1 MATVQGYSKRQIRLH
16 WLAAILI
23 ASQFIFA
30 EGIEEAW
37 GVVEDGG
44 AAVFSPMVGLHV
56 VGGVLIL
63 LIALWRIRL
72 RRTRGVPDAPAND
85 PPLQKMAAHV
95 AHMGLYALMIL
106 LPISGGMAWF
116 GGVIA
121 AGEVHQLLKMA
132 LILLVVVHAGA
143 ALYHQFV
150 VKDRLLLRMMRP
162 KD

>member
-1 MATVQGYSKRQIRLH
+1 MAAVKGYSKGQIHLH
-16 WLAAILI
+16 WVAAILI
-23 ASQFIFA
+23 ISQFIFA
-30 EGIEEAW
+30 EGIEDAW
-37 GVVEDGG
+37 RVVEKGG

-56 VGGVLIL
+56 VGGVLVL
-63 LIALWRIRL
+63 LIALWRIKL

-95 AHMGLYALMIL
+95 AHLALYALMIL

-116 GGVIA
+116 GGIAA
-121 AGEVHQLLKMA
+121 AGEAHQLLKM
-132 LILLVVVHAGA
+132 LLMVVVLVHAGA

-162 KD
+162 EE

>member
-23 ASQFIFA
+23 VSQFIFA
-30 EGIEEAW
+30 DGISQAW
-37 GVVEDGG
+37 RVVENGG

-56 VGGVLIL
+56 VGGVLVL

-95 AHMGLYALMIL
+95 AHLGLYALMIL

-116 GGVIA
+116 GGVQA
-121 AGEVHQLLKMA
+121 AGEAHQVLKML
-132 LILLVVVHAGA
+132 LILVVALHVVA
-143 ALYHQFV
+143 ALYHQFI

-162 KD
+162 LD